1 MQSFFIRSSLK
12 SLSVLLASLQ
22 ALTLHRHSLGTFVTR
37 RLEHD
42 VPPKMA
48 SIVLARGRS
57 QLCTGV
63 AQSQW
68 IQPDSGYL
76 WMNNSEA
83 RFRPYRWSWTRKN
96 CKSMF
101 GIQEV
106 LQDSGEVSLAG
117 KSRQRSRVFHCFA
130 SLAAP
135 VHRPRSRPCGGFW
148 SLGFLGILGVLGVLG
163 AWQATCHGATPSFP
177 YAVQDE
183 RWCQLGSIG
192 VEWCRWCMFLRKAIA
207 ATIPA
212 RIWQPYIVCSLSWH
226 WSPGAL
232 EIFLIEGRQ
241 LSLNLLHFLAWLTYF
256 SWQQSSK
263 KSTAHCWWPAKWCLI
278 SRMPAALFWNL
289 SLKAKSAACP
299 LVFGRE
305 LTAMGC
311 AMMSRAEFSL
321 RIQLSI
327 IDKQDLFHC
336 LDICQP

>member
-37 RLEHD
+37 RPEHD
-42 VPPKMA
+42 VPPKTA
-48 SIVLARGRS
+48 SIVMARGRS

-148 SLGFLGILGVLGVLG
+148 SLGFLGILGLGVLG
-163 AWQATCHGATPSFP
+163 AWQATCHGATPSFHMQCKMNDG
-177 YAVQDE
+177 VNWG
-183 RWCQLGSIG
+183 RLVSIG
-192 VEWCRWCMFLRKAIA
+192 VD
-207 ATIPA
+207 
-212 RIWQPYIVCSLSWH
+212 
-226 WSPGAL
+226 GAC
-232 EIFLIEGRQ
+232 FWGRQ
-241 LSLNLLHFLAWLTYF
+241 LLLQYLQEFGSPILFVPWAGIE
-256 SWQQSSK
+256 
-263 KSTAHCWWPAKWCLI
+263 APALL
-278 SRMPAALFWNL
+278 RFFW
-289 SLKAKSAACP
+289 
-299 LVFGRE
+299 
-305 LTAMGC
+305 
-311 AMMSRAEFSL
+311 
-321 RIQLSI
+321 
-327 IDKQDLFHC
+327 
-336 LDICQP
+336 